1 MDVLICLPLSY
12 TFIYQWV
19 IKLFFYFIILFLFLY
34 SHYSEESLEKNGP
47 NIILQEEVKNLQ
59 EFPNSFVISGLGN
72 VMIFN

>member
-1 MDVLICLPLSY
+1 MDVLIYLPLSY

-47 NIILQEEVKNLQ
+47 NIILTTRRSEKPAGVSQLLCNQWVGDCHD
-59 EFPNSFVISGLGN
+59 F
-72 VMIFN
+72 